1 MVGWVS
7 SVNQRA
13 AASMTRVNEFLDI
26 KSEIVNKNF
35 DQYEIKGDIEFRNVS
50 YTYPNTGIKALENLS
65 FKLEAGNLWQLWE
78 KRAAEN
84 LLSHCY
90 YAG

>member
-1 MVGWVS
+1 MVIFLRKVTYS
-7 SVNQRA
+7 RIRL
-13 AASMTRVNEFLDI
+13 TRVNEFLDI

-65 FKLEAGNLWQLWE
+65 FKLEAG
-78 KRAAEN
+78 RP
-84 LLSHCY
+84 
-90 YAG
+90 